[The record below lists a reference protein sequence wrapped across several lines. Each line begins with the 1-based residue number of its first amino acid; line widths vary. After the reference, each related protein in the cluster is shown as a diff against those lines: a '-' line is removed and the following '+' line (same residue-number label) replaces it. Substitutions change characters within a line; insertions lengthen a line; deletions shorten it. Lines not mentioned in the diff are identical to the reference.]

1 MTSST
6 LRLGRALL
14 PLLAALAAC
23 SGGSSTPDKPGMPA
37 TPVPK
42 YQADIRRTAFGI
54 PHIKGNNEGDIGYGV
69 GYAYAEDNL
78 CALAEEVV
86 TANGQRSRYFGPDG
100 TRTGYT
106 TSNLEADYFYQ
117 ILNDADALNQAWA
130 AQPDE
135 VQALV
140 KGYVA
145 GYNQYLKETG
155 VANLPGDCKGAAW
168 VRELSET
175 DLMRMMRRYAVEGSS
190 SQFIGALY
198 AAAPPGKTAQGARQ
212 RAGGAGTQAGEPDV
226 LSPEYWRRLHRRT
239 GSNAVALGKDATD
252 NGQGMLLGNPHFPWK
267 GPLRF
272 YQLHLTIPGKMDV
285 MGASLGGMPLVN
297 IGFNQNLAWSHTVN
311 TSSHFTLHRLK
322 LDPADPTRYL
332 VDGQSKSMTKRTVT
346 IDVKGA
352 DGAIKPQS
360 RDFYSTEFGMIA
372 VVPGIAGWDRSSAY
386 ALGDANKD
394 NHRLLS
400 QWYAMDRAA
409 SLAEFREAI
418 VRMVGLPWVNTL
430 AADKDGQALYLDVT
444 AVPNVSAAK
453 QAACVGADDQ
463 ALAGFGIVVLDGS
476 RAACAWG
483 SDPAAPQAGIFA
495 GASLPALSR
504 SDFVQNSNDS
514 AWMTNPA
521 APLVSFPAI
530 VSVQGTEQS
539 GRTRIGISQLQAR
552 LAGTDG
558 LAGNRMSLA
567 QLQQIALNN
576 RVYVAQQVMDDVLK
590 VCGGADLAAACVKL
604 GAWDRT
610 ANLDANI
617 GYLYF
622 AGLWDRV
629 GDQEVWAVPFDAA
642 DPVRTPRG
650 LNLGDQG
657 VLSTLRLA
665 LQDSVRA
672 AAAKGWSPEAKWG
685 DIQVAVRGSKKIPIH
700 GGEDSY
706 GVYNA
711 ISSVDIG
718 GGQRDVTDGTSYI
731 QAVTFDKNGPVAQA
745 MLSYSQSSQ
754 SSSPYFADQ
763 TERFS
768 QKAWIT
774 QPYTEAQITGDA
786 AYKTKRISTP

>member
-1 MTSST
+1 MTYRT
-6 LRLGRALL
+6 LRLGRTLL
-14 PLLAALAAC
+14 PMLAALAGC
-23 SGGSSTPDKPGMPA
+23 SGGSHSPDQPGTPA
-37 TPVPK
+37 TPSPQ

-54 PHIKGNNEGDIGYGV
+54 PHIKGNTEGDIGYGV

-78 CALAEEVV
+78 CGLAEEIV
-86 TANGQRSRYFGPDG
+86 TANGQRSRYFGPDA
-100 TRTGYT
+100 TRTGYQT
-106 TSNLEADYFYQ
+106 TNLQADYFYQ
-117 ILNDADALNQAWA
+117 ILNDADALKQAWA
-130 AQPDE
+130 AQPEE
-135 VQALV
+135 VRALV

-175 DLMRMMRRYAVEGSS
+175 DVMRMMRRYAVEGSS
-190 SQFIGALY
+190 GQFIGALY
-198 AAAPPGKTAQGARQ
+198 AAAPPGKTAQGVRQ
-212 RAGGAGTQAGEPDV
+212 GAGGGGTPAGEPNV
-226 LSPEYWRRLHRRT
+226 LSPEYWRSLHQRT

-272 YQLHLTIPGKMDV
+272 YQLHLTMPGKMDV

-322 LDPADPTRYL
+322 LDPADPTRYI

-346 IDVKGA
+346 VDVKGT
-352 DGAIKPQS
+352 DGAIKQQS
-360 RDFYSTEFGMIA
+360 RDFYSTEFGMLA
-372 VVPGIAGWDRSSAY
+372 VVPGVAAWDRSNAY

-409 SLAEFREAI
+409 SLAEFKEAI

-444 AVPNVSAAK
+444 AVPNVSFAK
-453 QAACVGADDQ
+453 QADCVAAADQ
-463 ALAGFGIVVLDGS
+463 TLAGFGIMVLDGS

-495 GASLPALSR
+495 GASLPVLSR

-514 AWMTNPA
+514 AWLTNPA
-521 APLVSFPAI
+521 APLVSFPTI

-552 LAGTDG
+552 LAGSDG

-576 RVYVAQQVMDDVLK
+576 RVYMAQQVMDDVLK
-590 VCGGADLAAACVKL
+590 VCSGADLAVACAKL

-610 ANLDANI
+610 ANLDANM
-617 GYLYF
+617 GYVYF

-629 GDQEVWAVPFDAA
+629 RDQDVWAVPFDAA

-650 LNLGDQG
+650 LNLADQG
-657 VLSTLRLA
+657 VVSALRLA
-665 LQDSVRA
+665 LQDTVRA
-672 AAAKGWSPEAKWG
+672 ASAKGWSPAAKWG

-700 GGEDSY
+700 GGEDVY

-711 ISSVDIG
+711 ISSADIG

-754 SSSPYFADQ
+754 PSSPYFADQ

-786 AYKTKRISTP
+786 AYTSKRISTP